1 MGLVTHP
8 LRTGSQMVWSRDLC
22 LKVTF
27 EPLCSAGGC
36 KHQTPALPW
45 ARALV
50 AKSHCGLGASEVLPS
65 FRAGHEHFLMLPPSL
80 SDLNSDK

>member
-1 MGLVTHP
+1 MGEPTVGLVTHP
-8 LRTGSQMVWSRDLC
+8 LRTGSQMVWSQDLC

-50 AKSHCGLGASEVLPS
+50 AVSLIVVWGHLRCSPNSERDTS
-65 FRAGHEHFLMLPPSL
+65 TS
-80 SDLNSDK
+80 